1 MLIAAA
7 IVVPIGVAHAG
18 AALLAPHVLM
28 LGAAVGILGTA
39 LPYALEMFALTRL
52 PARTFGTL
60 MSLEPAVGAL
70 AGLALM
76 RQTLGAGQWLAIAA
90 VVAASIGAALTIGA
104 KTPVAVA
111 EL

>member
-1 MLIAAA
+1 
-7 IVVPIGVAHAG
+7 
-18 AALLAPHVLM
+18 
-28 LGAAVGILGTA
+28 
-39 LPYALEMFALTRL
+39 
-52 PARTFGTL
+52 

-70 AGLALM
+70 AGLTLTHQALGL
-76 RQTLGAGQWLAIAA
+76 TQWLAIAA